1 MRLIGLI
8 SPIGLIGLISLIGL
22 IGLISLISLIGLIC
36 PISLISLISPIC
48 LYLPNIHHGDA
59 GTAKLYMLVLEADDV
74 RHCR

>member
-22 IGLISLISLIGLIC
+22 IGLISLIGLIC
-36 PISLISLISPIC
+36 LISLISLIC

-59 GTAKLYMLVLEADDV
+59 GTAKLHMLVLETDDV

>member
-1 MRLIGLI
+1 MR
-8 SPIGLIGLISLIGL
+8 LIGLISLIGL
-22 IGLISLISLIGLIC
+22 IGLIS
-36 PISLISLISPIC
+36 PISPIGPIC

>member
-8 SPIGLIGLISLIGL
+8 SPIGLIGPIGPIGL
-22 IGLISLISLIGLIC
+22 IG
-36 PISLISLISPIC
+36 LISPIC

-59 GTAKLYMLVLEADDV
+59 GTAKLHMLVLETDDV